1 MWESEDSVAL
11 GWTCG
16 GNQKTYLWNPI
27 WVALLNEMSST
38 GVEIHVDGR
47 YSRISKSDSACTTV
61 YWGVSI
67 VFSAARTPTAATRA
81 KANTNKHALEA
92 IFTRNLQNLPAHTPN
107 QPNSCYQHIDIIT
120 STTCQPQSITPKLSG
135 HISRNRVYKAK
146 KKREICNRKIIATT
160 ANWNPFRSS
169 RFTKRMFLAPS
180 MSHIKWVHRALPWNW
195 CYGSSNLDNYV
206 ENVIQKLVFNKDN
219 AWGERRNVGVLI
231 VSPTANPLLETLR
244 RRVRGAGM

>member
-1 MWESEDSVAL
+1 M
-11 GWTCG
+11 G

-81 KANTNKHALEA
+81 KANTKKHALEA

-107 QPNSCYQHIDIIT
+107 QPTKFMLSTHRHHHIHNM
-120 STTCQPQSITPKLSG
+120 PTPI
-135 HISRNRVYKAK
+135 HHT
-146 KKREICNRKIIATT
+146 KIVWTY
-160 ANWNPFRSS
+160 W
-169 RFTKRMFLAPS
+169 
-180 MSHIKWVHRALPWNW
+180 
-195 CYGSSNLDNYV
+195 
-206 ENVIQKLVFNKDN
+206 QKPGLQ
-219 AWGERRNVGVLI
+219 G
-231 VSPTANPLLETLR
+231 
-244 RRVRGAGM
+244 